1 MKVKERSAVELAEN
15 INESEGERE
24 DIGLLAKVDQEVMI
38 RHRFLTAD
46 RKVQVV
52 HLLFSDTFGLEMSA
66 TLFYVFSS
74 LILFHSISTIFMFY
88 FVFS

>member
-1 MKVKERSAVELAEN
+1 MMKVKERSAVELAEN

-52 HLLFSDTFGLEMSA
+52 HLLFFDTFGLEEMPA
-66 TLFYVFSS
+66 ILFYIFSC
-74 LILFHSISTIFMFY
+74 
-88 FVFS
+88 